1 MRGSW
6 GMSRRAASVL
16 APSDPGSTL
25 IAATRIDGLGG
36 RLLAMVNAKALADTF
51 GHRFGFTWSRKAP
64 AEKVFHSV
72 EAADRIFSPGFIERY
87 WLGEKI
93 KTSSFGI
100 LDEAALAGRSL
111 GEVARERK
119 LRGWICDD
127 LRILRHYRGEPAQ
140 LVGQPATLRS
150 FDYSTAVKEA
160 IDTANESRFPRPMA
174 ALHLRSGDIV
184 HGRYRTSLVYARKV
198 IPATLARAIV
208 SELSRLGMATLLVGQ
223 HRATLD
229 YLKAETGAM
238 LTSDFGADAF
248 ADETLKAFFEM
259 ALMARCRQIHAGLSI
274 YAEIA
279 SLMGEVPLMPA
290 TSLYDAR
297 RAAGII
303 LDELKDHEADYDPR
317 EAAFGYQSAF
327 LAMEQTASPGQAR
340 GVLEKARALDRD
352 NDAYALKMAS
362 TYFRERDYTSGEAVL
377 KSVVT
382 RQFQARPKIPV
393 TIMRLLGEMASDRYP
408 FATDFEFFH
417 AAGEAGYPYAA
428 ACSAWILQQTT
439 ADRGRAL
446 AMAHRAVRAAPAD
459 PIVRKVRRRILQ
471 GKRPRS
477 GLIAK
482 ARWRIA
488 WLRGLGAG

>member
-1 MRGSW
+1 M
-6 GMSRRAASVL
+6 
-16 APSDPGSTL
+16 APSDPASTL

-36 RLLAMVNAKALADTF
+36 RLLAMANAKALADTF
-51 GHRFGFTWSRKAP
+51 GYRFGFTWSRRGA

-72 EAADRIFSPGFIERY
+72 EAVDRIFSPDFIERH

-93 KTSSFGI
+93 KTSGFGI
-100 LDEAALAGRSL
+100 LDEAVLAGRSL
-111 GEVARERK
+111 GEVAKERK

-127 LRILRHYRGEPAQ
+127 LRILRHYRGEPTQ
-140 LVGQPATLRS
+140 LVGQAATLRS

-160 IDTANESRFPRPMA
+160 IAKADESRFPSPMA

-184 HGRYRTSLVYARKV
+184 HGRYRASLVYARKV

-208 SELSRLGMATLLVGQ
+208 SELSRLGMATLLIGQ

-238 LTSDFGADAF
+238 LTGDFGADAF

-259 ALMARCRQIHAGLSI
+259 ALMARCRRIHAGLSI

-279 SLMGEVPLMPA
+279 SLMGDVPLMPSS
-290 TSLYDAR
+290 SLYDAPQS
-297 RAAGII
+297 AGII
-303 LDELKDHEADYDPR
+303 LNELKNHEADYDPR

-327 LAMEQTASPGQAR
+327 LAIEQTASPGQAR
-340 GVLEKARALDRD
+340 EVLEKARALDRD
-352 NDAYALKMAS
+352 NDAYALKIAS
-362 TYFRERDYTSGEAVL
+362 AYFRERDYASGEAVL

-382 RQFQARPKIPV
+382 RQFQARRKIPV
-393 TIMRLLGEMASDRYP
+393 TIMRLLGEMLSHRYP
-408 FATDFEFFH
+408 YATDFEFFF

-428 ACSAWILQQTT
+428 ACSAWILQETA
-439 ADRGRAL
+439 ADRERAV
-446 AMAHRAVRAAPAD
+446 AMAHRAVKAAPAD
-459 PIVRKVRRRILQ
+459 PIVRKVRQRIVQ

-488 WLRGLGAG
+488 WLRGLGAR

>member
-1 MRGSW
+1 M
-6 GMSRRAASVL
+6 
-16 APSDPGSTL
+16 APTDPASTL

-51 GHRFGFTWSRKAP
+51 GYRFGFTWARRGAG
-64 AEKVFHSV
+64 EKKFHSV
-72 EAADRIFSPGFIERY
+72 EAADRIFSPDFIERH
-87 WLGEKI
+87 WLGGKI

-111 GEVARERK
+111 GEVAKERK

-127 LRILRHYRGEPAQ
+127 FRILTHYRGEPTQ
-140 LVGQPATLRS
+140 LVGQSATLRS
-150 FDYSTAVKEA
+150 FNYSTAVKEA
-160 IDTANESRFPRPMA
+160 IDSANESRFPGPTA

-184 HGRYRTSLVYARKV
+184 HGKYRTNLVFAGKV
-198 IPATLARAIV
+198 IPATLAKAIV
-208 SELSRLGMATLLVGQ
+208 SELSRLGMATLLIGQ

-259 ALMARCRQIHAGLSI
+259 TLMARCRQIYAGRSI

-279 SLMGEVPLMPA
+279 SLMGDVPLMYP
-290 TSLYDAR
+290 TTLHDAP
-297 RAAGII
+297 RAAAII
-303 LDELKDHEADYDPR
+303 LNELKNHEADYDPR

-327 LAMEQTASPGQAR
+327 LAIEQTAAPGQAR
-340 GVLEKARALDRD
+340 EILEKARALDPD
-352 NDAYALKMAS
+352 NDAYPLKMAS
-362 TYFRERDYTSGEAVL
+362 AYFRERDYASGEAML

-382 RQFQARPKIPV
+382 RQFQARRKIPV
-393 TIMRLLGEMASDRYP
+393 TIMRLLGEMMSDRYP
-408 FATDFEFFH
+408 YAADFAFFH

-428 ACSAWILQQTT
+428 ACSAWILQQTAT
-439 ADRGRAL
+439 DRERAL
-446 AMAHRAVRAAPAD
+446 AMAQRTVNAAPAD
-459 PIVRKVRRRILQ
+459 PILRKVRQRILQ
-471 GKRPRS
+471 GRKPQS
-477 GLIAK
+477 GLVAK

-488 WLRGLGAG
+488 WLRGLGAR